1 MKKERTLFFIG
12 LWVAIL
18 PYLGFPTSF
27 RKILFVI
34 TGLVIIYFSYMLRK
48 KAKEEAQAMEKEDNS
63 KMNTFVDNIGNTA

>member
-12 LWVAIL
+12 LWVALL

-48 KAKEEAQAMEKEDNS
+48 ASKEEAQNLQKEDNS